1 MKKILMGCAMIV
13 MGAIANMG
21 MAVAS
26 EQGTHVHVAA
36 FFKLPSQS
44 SFQWP
49 EEIKGDDIIGALD
62 GKADFLILTQTVGIH
77 DGDVLN
83 IQNDVLREGKDSSFD
98 DLGIDCQLSV
108 NTSKPIWQV
117 GGKCD
122 IFLPHLNGGEKV
134 VGIIRPHKIETE
146 KVWHHVWNDSKTGV
160 AVYFFKETG
169 AVLGD

>member
-1 MKKILMGCAMIV
+1 MKKILIGCTMMLAGAMSN
-13 MGAIANMG
+13 MAI
-21 MAVAS
+21 AS
-26 EQGTHVHVAA
+26 EQSVHVHVAA
-36 FFKLPSQS
+36 FFKLPGQA

-62 GKADFLILTQTVGIH
+62 GKADFLVLTQTVGIH
-77 DGDVLN
+77 NGDVLN
-83 IQNDVLREGKDSSFD
+83 IQNDVLREGKGSGFD

-108 NTSKPIWQV
+108 NTSGAVWKV

-122 IFLPHLNGGEKV
+122 IFLPHLNGGAKV
-134 VGIIRPHKIETE
+134 VGIIKPHDIESE
-146 KVWHHVWNDSKTGV
+146 KVWHRVWRDPKSGV